1 MTATVQLDFQMG
13 ATWRWEFTSGTLV
26 LDGDDNPVI
35 PLTIDQPDDFTGCTA
50 RLQVRKNYP
59 LDDGSIPVLMEATTE
74 DAGIVLGG
82 AAGTV
87 AIVFRDDQTDL
98 LQDDTGKAI
107 RSGKYDMEVVYPS
120 GDVVRLLEGGW
131 TNDPN
136 VTRDLP

>member
-1 MTATVQLDFQMG
+1 MTANVQLDFQMG
-13 ATWRWEFTSGTLV
+13 ATWRWEFVSGTLV
-26 LDGDDNPVI
+26 MDGDVPAQ

-50 RLQVRKNYP
+50 RMQVRKTYP

-74 DAGIVLGG
+74 DGGITLGTTD
-82 AAGTV
+82 GTV
-87 AIVFRDDQTDL
+87 AIVFTDTKTDL

-107 RSGKYDMEVVYPS
+107 VKGKYDLEVVYPS
-120 GDVVRLLEGGW
+120 GDVVRLVEGIW